1 MLLTLLWVNTLVS
14 FWYIGWAIVHAKRY
28 GSVVTAF
35 LTSVYVATN
44 GAFLWANQ
52 DAAANFGYVVTD
64 AGLIKAAWANFVF
77 IFVSFGITWTIS
89 FFQVEAYKKSENA
102 KILNKREIFFN
113 EKLLNLLFVLYLI
126 VELRYLLL
134 GGGMLRLSSLDQVQG
149 RDSLYNLR
157 YDESLA
163 IVDGSGLFS
172 ALLGMRII
180 FPILAIGFFYKIIVL
195 GDKRYYINLVVSIL
209 INLGMALSTLQRS
222 PTFNLALVVALSF
235 GVALST
241 RKHLLYGWKPVIG
254 LKDIVLMVPILFVGS
269 GIYAFTEQ
277 IDIFDGLYHIFE
289 RIFLISSF
297 SSTSYYDL
305 FGPGNS
311 LPFAGWQQIIGYPV
325 ESNGADITY
334 RDVGAAANGW
344 AHNLNA
350 SFVAT
355 AYGAAGWSGLT
366 VVAIFLVL
374 VSRLVDNC
382 VNGAWPLGWM
392 ALITVNI
399 YVAFEVSNGPLTNG
413 VFGGLGLNAILLYY
427 IFCAKPIKCNL

>member
-1 MLLTLLWVNTLVS
+1 MLLALLGLNTLVS
-14 FWYIGWAIVHAKRY
+14 FWYIGWAIVHAKKC

-35 LTSVYVATN
+35 LTSIYVATN

-64 AGLIKAAWANFVF
+64 AGLIKATIANFIF
-77 IFVSFGITWTIS
+77 ILISFGVTWVVS
-89 FFQVEAYKKSENA
+89 FFQIEAHKKLTNS
-102 KILNKREIFFN
+102 KVQTKREIFFN
-113 EKLLNLLFVLYLI
+113 AKLLNILFAVYLL

-163 IVDGSGLFS
+163 IIEGSGLFS
-172 ALLGMRII
+172 ALLGMRVI

-195 GDKRYYINLVVSIL
+195 GDKKYYIHLIVSII

-222 PTFNLALVVALSF
+222 PTFNLALVVVLSF

-241 RKHLLYGWKPVIG
+241 RKHLLYGWRPVFSF
-254 LKDIVLMVPILFVGS
+254 KDIILSLPIFFVGS

-277 IDIFDGLYHIFE
+277 IDILDGLYHIFE

-305 FGPGNS
+305 FGPENS
-311 LPFAGWQQIIGYPV
+311 LPFAGWQQILGYPV
-325 ESNGADITY
+325 ESNGTEITY

-366 VVAIFLVL
+366 VVAVFLVL

-399 YVAFEVSNGPLTNG
+399 YVAFEISNGPLTNG
-413 VFGGLGLNAILLYY
+413 IFGGLGLNAILLYY
-427 IFCAKPIKCNL
+427 IFCEKPIKCNL